1 MVAAPILCA
10 RHMRGAVAVALPSA
24 RLEQQGRETLAQRV
38 IAAAGRIAD
47 RMDGRTP

>member
-1 MVAAPILCA
+1 
-10 RHMRGAVAVALPSA
+10 MRGAVAVALPSA